1 MKKIKIFKK
10 PITIAEIGINHNG
23 DIKLAKKLIILAKK
37 YGFNVVKFQKRD
49 PDVCVPDQHKQVM
62 RETPWGYISYLDYK
76 KKIEFEKK
84 EFDQINKFC
93 KKQKIKWF
101 ASAFDKKS
109 QNFLKKYKMPYNKV
123 ASAMITNIDF
133 ITQVAKERK
142 HTFISTGMTSMKD
155 ISKAVN
161 IFRKIK
167 CPFTLMHCISSYPAD
182 EHKLNLNTILTLKKK
197 FKCEVGYSGHEKSV
211 SPSVFAYIAGA
222 SAIERHITIDR
233 TLWGTDHA
241 ASLEENGIKNMM
253 SLLEKVR
260 IVFGD
265 GKKIKTSEDKAL
277 EKKFRYWL

>member
-1 MKKIKIFKK
+1 MKINIFKK

-23 DIKLAKKLIILAKK
+23 DINLAKKLILLAKK
-37 YGFNVVKFQKRD
+37 YGFDFVKFQKRD
-49 PDVCVPDQHKQVM
+49 PDICVPEHHKKVM
-62 RETPWGYISYLDYK
+62 RETPWGLMSYLDYK

-84 EFDQINKFC
+84 EFDYIDKFC
-93 KKQKIKWF
+93 NQNKIKWF

-109 QNFLKKYKMPYNKV
+109 QNFLQKYKMPYNKI

-133 ITQVAKERK
+133 ITYVAKEK
-142 HTFISTGMTSMKD
+142 KPTFISTGMTSMKD
-155 ISKAVN
+155 ISKAVK
-161 IFRKIK
+161 IFRKAK
-167 CPFTLMHCISSYPAD
+167 CPFTLMHCVSSYPAD
-182 EHKLNLNTILTLKKK
+182 ENKLNLNTILSLKKK

-222 SAIERHITIDR
+222 SVIERHITTDR

-241 ASLEENGIKNMM
+241 ASLEENGIKSLI
-253 SLLEKVR
+253 SLLDKVR

-265 GKKIKTSEDKAL
+265 GKKKKTPEDKVL